1 MAQQRTTA
9 FLRGKRLRGT
19 RLSQAGR
26 PVYGDGSVV
35 VSKGFVN
42 LALTTNT
49 EEGES
54 IVRTNAN
61 GETCISATAAPSF
74 TGVGVEAE
82 FCNADFSF
90 FEMATGQRIVLNDD
104 GKAVGITEST
114 DVDLGSV
121 RFALE
126 AWTGAESSEVSR
138 EGAEGEWGYVLLPNV
153 GGGVLGDY
161 TIENDAISFTLTGMQ
176 TKNAGSWGAGPY
188 NVDLVGGVAA
198 PLFDPMLPN
207 DHRRLQIVEI
217 APPDVYAGSIPLL
230 DPAAPALTGVTATV
244 DIDGF
249 TVDIEPV
256 PAGTD
261 PVWYE
266 FGDGTWDYAETGS
279 YTHVYEVP
287 GTYTITARRGTSE
300 VTATVTTTVAAA

>member
-1 MAQQRTTA
+1 MVKQRTTA

-19 RLSQAGR
+19 RLSQTGR
-26 PVYGDGSVV
+26 PVYGDSSVV

-54 IVRTNAN
+54 IIRTNAN

-104 GKAVGITEST
+104 GQAVGITEST

-126 AWTGAESSEVSR
+126 AWTGAESSEVGR

-176 TKNAGSWGAGPY
+176 TKNAGAWGAGPY

-217 APPDVYAGSIPLL
+217 APPDVYAGAIPLL
-230 DPAAPALTGVTATV
+230 DPAAPALTALTTTPTGLSVEIAPT
-244 DIDGF
+244 
-249 TVDIEPV
+249 
-256 PAGTD
+256 PAGPD
-261 PVWYE
+261 PVMYE
-266 FGDGTWDYAETGS
+266 FGDGQWDYAETGT
-279 YTHVYEVP
+279 YTHVYAAP
-287 GTYTITARRGTSE
+287 GTYTITGRRGTSV
-300 VTATVTTTVAAA
+300 VTKTVTVAAV